1 MGTIHTISDKPIS
14 WSPRKDIRAYSLTR
28 FPTSRAAMMV
38 PLPDSGQFVQTQQA
52 DHSGQNRHGE
62 VGDGADAA
70 EFFVKRPGD
79 SIYKG
84 VSGKHSDVSSDF

>member
-1 MGTIHTISDKPIS
+1 MGTIYTASDKP
-14 WSPRKDIRAYSLTR
+14 
-28 FPTSRAAMMV
+28 FPGRPGKYPGVQPDQIPHQQSGNDGS
-38 PLPDSGQFVQTQQA
+38 LPDSGQFVQTQQA

-79 SIYKG
+79 SVYKG